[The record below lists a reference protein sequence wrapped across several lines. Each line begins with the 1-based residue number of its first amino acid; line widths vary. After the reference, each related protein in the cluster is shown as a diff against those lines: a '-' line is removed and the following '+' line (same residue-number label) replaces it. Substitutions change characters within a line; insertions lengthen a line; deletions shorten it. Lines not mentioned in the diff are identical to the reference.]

1 MKIYFAL
8 SVAAGSIA
16 AAASISAQAEVNEHG
31 KVLFQTCTA
40 CHSLE
45 AGANKA
51 GPSLKGLFGRPSAS
65 IEGFLYSP
73 AMRRANIVWT
83 PALLDTYL
91 ANPQAGVFK
100 GNRMPFAGF
109 AKAEDRADL
118 IAYIQKAGK

>member
-1 MKIYFAL
+1 MKLCVAL
-8 SVAAGSIA
+8 AVAAGSA
-16 AAASISAQAEVNEHG
+16 AVAALISARAEVNGHG
-31 KVLFQTCTA
+31 KALFQTCAA

-51 GPSLKGLFGRPSAS
+51 GPSLKGLLGRPSAS
-65 IEGFLYSP
+65 MEGFFYSP

-83 PALLDTYL
+83 AAVLDAYL

-100 GNRMPFAGF
+100 GNRMPFAGI

-118 IAYIQKAGK
+118 IAYIQEAGK